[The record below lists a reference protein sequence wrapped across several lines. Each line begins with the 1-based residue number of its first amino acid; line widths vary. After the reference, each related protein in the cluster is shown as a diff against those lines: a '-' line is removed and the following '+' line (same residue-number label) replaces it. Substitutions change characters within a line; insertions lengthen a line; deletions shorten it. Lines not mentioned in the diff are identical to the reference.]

1 MSIINAQINQIDFKS
16 LINVIL
22 ENRMLFKFL
31 FKKKKKKLQVQSNQ
45 KFDMNNWMNLT
56 KEERLEIDFNEKN
69 KTMRKKKA
77 LLKLIREEYLKIKK
91 EK

>member
-1 MSIINAQINQIDFKS
+1 
-16 LINVIL
+16 
-22 ENRMLFKFL
+22 MLFKFL
-31 FKKKKKKLQVQSNQ
+31 FKKKKKKLQDQSNQ

-69 KTMRKKKA
+69 KTMIKNKA